1 MDWLKDLIGE
11 ELYKQV
17 EPKLKGQNIINLK
30 DGNYIPKSKF
40 DEKNEELKLT
50 KQQIE
55 EYKNKNTDIEKLLKD
70 NTEYKSKLDD
80 LNKDFNL
87 KLEAKNKEIETISKK
102 SVLSKTLKENGAIY
116 DDLLLK
122 SLNLDEIKL
131 DGEKLSNFDIKNIK
145 EKYPNMFEEKKNS
158 GNAIPNQTNNQGVVN
173 GQKAQ
178 LIEAYNK
185 AEKEGNFVECFSLS
199 QKIKQIE

>member
-1 MDWLKDLIGE
+1 MDWLRDLIGE
-11 ELYKQV
+11 ELYKQI

-70 NTEYKSKLDD
+70 NTEYKSKLDQ
-80 LNKDFNL
+80 LNSDFNA
-87 KLEAKNKEIETISKK
+87 KLESKNKEIEMISKK
-102 SVLSKTLKENGAIY
+102 SILSKKLKESGAIY
-116 DDLLLK
+116 EDLLMK
-122 SLNLDEIKL
+122 SLNLDDIKL
-131 DGEKLSNFDIKNIK
+131 DGENLSNFNIDEIKS
-145 EKYPNMFEEKKNS
+145 KYPSMFEHVENS
-158 GNAIPNQTNNQGVVN
+158 GNAIPNVNNNQGIENNKKV
-173 GQKAQ
+173 Q

-185 AEKEGNFVECFSLS
+185 AEQQGNFVECLNIRN
-199 QKIKQIE
+199 QIKQIE

>member
-1 MDWLKDLIGE
+1 MDWLKDLLGE

-30 DGNYIPKSKF
+30 DGQYIPKSKF

-122 SLNLDEIKL
+122 SLNLDDIKL
-131 DGEKLSNFDIKNIK
+131 DGDKLDNFDIKKIK
-145 EKYPNMFEEKKNS
+145 DKYPNMFEQQQSAGNVVPNS
-158 GNAIPNQTNNQGVVN
+158 NNNQGIAT
-173 GQKAQ
+173 GKKAQ

-185 AEKEGNFVECFSLS
+185 AEKSGNFVECFNIG
-199 QKIKQIE
+199 QQIKQIE